1 MVEGGRTRWYTDLR
15 RWTSSSDED
24 VFDAFDNIEEL
35 QILSIDLPIGT
46 TDSTVTVRWKEK
58 AIQRTF
64 SKDKYGKDHVDNQE
78 NDEK

>member
-1 MVEGGRTRWYTDLR
+1 LR
-15 RWTSSSDED
+15 RWASSPDED
-24 VFDAFDNIEEL
+24 IFHTFDNIEEL
-35 QILSIDLPIGT
+35 QILSIDLRIGT

-64 SKDKYGKDHVDNQE
+64 SKDKDGKHHVDNQK